1 MFTAVIG
8 DLKLLVLAY
17 VYSTP
22 DARKRQLRSR
32 RKVNSAAI
40 KKILASVT
48 GHSCLSTSHVA
59 CCGSK
64 EACRV
69 QYLHCLHT
77 LLGWMME

>member
-40 KKILASVT
+40 KKN
-48 GHSCLSTSHVA
+48 LSFCH
-59 CCGSK
+59 
-64 EACRV
+64 RP
-69 QYLHCLHT
+69 
-77 LLGWMME
+77 